1 MGYKFPGS
9 EELPNPRIEP
19 TSLMSPVLHAGRFFA
34 DCSIAGLY
42 SMIDSDKYNGGKN
55 TMKEEGVGIV
65 GRGDKVLE
73 RVAREGFI
81 GQIIFE

>member
-1 MGYKFPGS
+1 
-9 EELPNPRIEP
+9 
-19 TSLMSPVLHAGRFFA
+19 
-34 DCSIAGLY
+34 
-42 SMIDSDKYNGGKN
+42 MIDSDKYNGGKN

-73 RVAREGFI
+73 RAAREGFI